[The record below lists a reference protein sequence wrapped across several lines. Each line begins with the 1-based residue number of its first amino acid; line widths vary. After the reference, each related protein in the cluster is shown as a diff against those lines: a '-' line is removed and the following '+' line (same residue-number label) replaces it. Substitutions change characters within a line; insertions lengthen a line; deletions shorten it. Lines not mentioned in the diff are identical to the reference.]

1 MKLEQLLRLFLL
13 YLQIEFLKKE
23 KMIKKPYRLILFI
36 LLLHVSFA
44 VLKAQDDNIIDK
56 VIWVVG
62 DEAILKSDVE
72 EHRLGML
79 MNRQRMEGDPY
90 CFIPEQL
97 AVRKLYLDQAKAD
110 SIDIP
115 AAELNRAVSRQEN
128 YYIQNVGGGSREKLE
143 EYWGQTIHQIRER
156 LYEDMR
162 TQELVSEVQRSLTKN
177 LTLTPSEVRKYY
189 AQLPKDSLPF
199 IETSVEVQ
207 ILTNEPVVPL
217 EEIDIVRGR
226 LRDFTQ
232 RINSGEM
239 DFATLAILY
248 SEDGSAPN
256 GGELGF
262 MGRAML
268 DPAFANVAFALSNT
282 KQVSN
287 IVETEF
293 GYHII
298 QLIERRGDR
307 ANFRHIILRPKVPEA
322 QVDKSKKILSEIRD
336 SVMSD
341 VISFEHA
348 VAYASYD
355 KDTRNSEGLMV
366 NTKTGYDG
374 SPFSTSR
381 FLMEEL
387 PPEIG
392 KVVVDMKVG
401 EISQPFVFKQER
413 TGKNIVG
420 IVKLK
425 SRTDGHIANVSD
437 DYEDLRV
444 MVESKKREEIL
455 KKWVQRKIKDTY
467 IYIDEDWKNCDFQY
481 DGWIKEN

>member
-1 MKLEQLLRLFLL
+1 
-13 YLQIEFLKKE
+13 
-23 KMIKKPYRLILFI
+23 MIKRPERLILLI
-36 LLLHVSFA
+36 LLFHLSLGA
-44 VLKAQDDNIIDK
+44 LKAQEDNVVDK

-79 MNRQRMEGDPY
+79 MNRQKMEGDPY

-115 AAELNRAVSRQEN
+115 VAELNKAVTRQEN

-156 LYEDMR
+156 LFEDMR

-189 AQLPKDSLPF
+189 SQLPKDSLPF

-207 ILTNEPVVPL
+207 ILTNEPAVPL
-217 EEIDIVRGR
+217 KEIDVVKGR

-248 SEDGSAPN
+248 SEDGSASN

-268 DPAFANVAFALSNT
+268 DPAFANVAFSLSNT

-293 GYHII
+293 GFHII

-307 ANFRHIILRPKVPEA
+307 ANFRHIILRPKVPEE
-322 QVDKSKKILSEIRD
+322 QIEQSKKKLSEIRD
-336 SVMSD
+336 SIMAK
-341 VISFEHA
+341 VIPFEYAVSLASF
-348 VAYASYD
+348 D

-366 NTKTGYDG
+366 NTKAGYDG

-387 PPEIG
+387 PQEIG
-392 KVVVDMKVG
+392 KVVADMKVG
-401 EISQPFVFKQER
+401 EISEPFVFKQER
-413 TGKNIVG
+413 TGKNIVA

-425 SRTDGHIANVSD
+425 SRIDGHIANVSD
-437 DYEDLRV
+437 DYEDLRS
-444 MVESKKREEIL
+444 MVESKKRDDIL
-455 KKWVQRKIKDTY
+455 KKWLQRKIRDTY
-467 IYIDEDWKNCDFQY
+467 VYIDEGWRDCEFQY
-481 DGWIKEN
+481 EGWIKENK